1 MRLACMKRR
10 LLSAYS
16 RFNFSLDRNDC
27 ISYISVMTE
36 ITKNTDIAKLD
47 DLPDAV
53 QRFILHWGDMGTT
66 WGVNRTVAQIHALLF
81 IMEQPLNAEQITE
94 CLGVARSNVSNS
106 LKELLAFKTI
116 SRVPVAGDR
125 RDYFTAETDVWEVA
139 KRIAAVRKAREIDPA
154 LETLTYCL
162 KVADGDD
169 GVSAEQRKRLQDMA
183 DFTATMDRWY
193 GQMQSLPTST
203 LSKLIGM
210 GDRIVGLLNIGRKKN

>member
-1 MRLACMKRR
+1 
-10 LLSAYS
+10 
-16 RFNFSLDRNDC
+16 
-27 ISYISVMTE
+27 MTE
-36 ITKNTDIAKLD
+36 ITKNTDIEKLD
-47 DLPDAV
+47 ELPEAV

-81 IMEQPLNAEQITE
+81 IMEQPLNAEQITD

-106 LKELLAFKTI
+106 VKELLGFKTI

-125 RDYFTAETDVWEVA
+125 RDYYTAETDVWEVA

-162 KVADGDD
+162 KAAEGDN
-169 GVSAEQRKRLQDMA
+169 GVSAEQRKRLQDMQ

-193 GQMQSLPTST
+193 GQMQTLPTST
-203 LSKLIGM
+203 LTKLIGM
-210 GDRIVGLLNIGRKKN
+210 GDRVVGLLNIGRKKS

>member
-1 MRLACMKRR
+1 
-10 LLSAYS
+10 
-16 RFNFSLDRNDC
+16 
-27 ISYISVMTE
+27 MTE
-36 ITKNTDIAKLD
+36 ITKNTNIAKLD

-81 IMEQPLNAEQITE
+81 IMEEPLNAEQITE

-106 LKELLAFKTI
+106 LKELLSFKTI

-162 KVADGDD
+162 QVAEGDG
-169 GVSAEQRKRLQDMA
+169 GVSAEQRRRLQDMA
-183 DFTATMDRWY
+183 DFTTTMDRWY
-193 GQMQSLPTST
+193 GQMQTLPTST
-203 LSKLIGM
+203 LTKLIGM
-210 GDRIVGLLNIGRKKN
+210 GDRVVGLLNIGRKKN

>member
-1 MRLACMKRR
+1 
-10 LLSAYS
+10 
-16 RFNFSLDRNDC
+16 
-27 ISYISVMTE
+27 MTE
-36 ITKNTDIAKLD
+36 ITQITDIAKLD
-47 DLPDAV
+47 ELPEAL

-81 IMEQPLNAEQITE
+81 IMEAPLNAEQITE

-106 LKELLAFKTI
+106 LKELLGFKTI
-116 SRVPVAGDR
+116 RRVPVAGDR

-162 KVADGDD
+162 KVAEGDG
-169 GVSAEQRKRLQDMA
+169 GVSDEQRKRLQDMQ

-193 GQMQSLPTST
+193 RQMQTLPTST
-203 LSKLIGM
+203 LTKLIGM
-210 GDRIVGLLNIGRKKN
+210 GDRVVGLLNIGRKKD

>member
-1 MRLACMKRR
+1 
-10 LLSAYS
+10 
-16 RFNFSLDRNDC
+16 
-27 ISYISVMTE
+27 MTE
-36 ITKNTDIAKLD
+36 ITKNTDIGKLD
-47 DLPDAV
+47 ELPEAL

-81 IMEQPLNAEQITE
+81 IMEQPLNAEQITD

-106 LKELLAFKTI
+106 IKELLSFKTI
-116 SRVPVAGDR
+116 RRVPVAGDR

-139 KRIAAVRKAREIDPA
+139 KRIAAVLKAREIDPA
-154 LETLTYCL
+154 LDTLTYCL
-162 KVADGDD
+162 KVAEGDQE
-169 GVSAEQRKRLQDMA
+169 VSAEQRKRLQDMA

-193 GQMQSLPTST
+193 GQMQTLPTST

>member
-1 MRLACMKRR
+1 
-10 LLSAYS
+10 
-16 RFNFSLDRNDC
+16 
-27 ISYISVMTE
+27 MTE
-36 ITKNTDIAKLD
+36 RTKNTELPKLD
-47 DLPDAV
+47 DLPEAV

-81 IMEQPLNAEQITE
+81 IMEEPLNAEQITD

-106 LKELLAFKTI
+106 LKELLGFKTI
-116 SRVPVAGDR
+116 RRVPVAGDR

-162 KVADGDD
+162 AAAKGDA
-169 GVSAEQRKRLQDMA
+169 GVSAEQRKRLKDMQ

-193 GQMQSLPTST
+193 GQMQTLPTST
-203 LSKLIGM
+203 LTKLIGM
-210 GDRIVGLLNIGRKKN
+210 GDRVVGLLNIGRKKN

>member
-1 MRLACMKRR
+1 MKRR

-27 ISYISVMTE
+27 NSYISVMTE

-162 KVADGDD
+162 KVADGDA

>member
-1 MRLACMKRR
+1 
-10 LLSAYS
+10 
-16 RFNFSLDRNDC
+16 
-27 ISYISVMTE
+27 MTE
-36 ITKNTDIAKLD
+36 ITKNTDIAKLN
-47 DLPDAV
+47 DLPEAV

-81 IMEQPLNAEQITE
+81 IMEAPL
-94 CLGVARSNVSNS
+94 
-106 LKELLAFKTI
+106 FKTI

-125 RDYFTAETDVWEVA
+125 RDYYTAETDVWEVA

-162 KVADGDD
+162 SAAEGDK

-193 GQMQSLPTST
+193 GQMQTLPTST
-203 LSKLIGM
+203 LTKLIGM
-210 GDRIVGLLNIGRKKN
+210 GDRVVGLLNIGRKKS

>member
-1 MRLACMKRR
+1 
-10 LLSAYS
+10 
-16 RFNFSLDRNDC
+16 
-27 ISYISVMTE
+27 MTE
-36 ITKNTDIAKLD
+36 ITQITDIDKLD
-47 DLPDAV
+47 ELPEAV

-81 IMEQPLNAEQITE
+81 IMEAPLNAEQITE

-106 LKELLAFKTI
+106 LKELLGFKTI
-116 SRVPVAGDR
+116 RRVPVAGDR

-162 KVADGDD
+162 KVAEGDD
-169 GVSAEQRKRLQDMA
+169 GVSDEQRKRLQDMQ

-193 GQMQSLPTST
+193 GQMQTLPTST
-203 LSKLIGM
+203 LTKLIGM
-210 GDRIVGLLNIGRKKN
+210 GDRVVGLLNIGRKKS

>member
-1 MRLACMKRR
+1 
-10 LLSAYS
+10 
-16 RFNFSLDRNDC
+16 
-27 ISYISVMTE
+27 MTE
-36 ITKNTDIAKLD
+36 MTKNTNIEKLD
-47 DLPDAV
+47 DLPEAV

-81 IMEQPLNAEQITE
+81 IMEVPLNAEQITE

-106 LKELLAFKTI
+106 LKELLGFKTI
-116 SRVPVAGDR
+116 RRVPVAGDR

-162 KVADGDD
+162 KVAEGDG
-169 GVSAEQRKRLQDMA
+169 GVSDEQRKRLQDMQ

-193 GQMQSLPTST
+193 GQMQTLPTST
-203 LSKLIGM
+203 LTKLIGM
-210 GDRIVGLLNIGRKKN
+210 GDRVVGLLNIGRKKD

>member
-162 KVADGDD
+162 KVADGDA

>member
-1 MRLACMKRR
+1 
-10 LLSAYS
+10 
-16 RFNFSLDRNDC
+16 
-27 ISYISVMTE
+27 MTE
-36 ITKNTDIAKLD
+36 TTKNTDTVKLD
-47 DLPDAV
+47 DLPEAV

-81 IMEQPLNAEQITE
+81 IMEAPLNAEQITD

-106 LKELLAFKTI
+106 LKELLGFKTI
-116 SRVPVAGDR
+116 RRVPVAGDR

-162 KVADGDD
+162 KVAEGDGR
-169 GVSAEQRKRLQDMA
+169 VSSEQRKRLQDMA

-193 GQMQSLPTST
+193 GQMQTLPTST
-203 LSKLIGM
+203 LTKLIGM
-210 GDRIVGLLNIGRKKN
+210 GDRVVGFLNIGRKKN

>member
-1 MRLACMKRR
+1 
-10 LLSAYS
+10 
-16 RFNFSLDRNDC
+16 
-27 ISYISVMTE
+27 MTE

-47 DLPDAV
+47 NLPEAV

-81 IMEQPLNAEQITE
+81 IMEEPLNAEQITE

-106 LKELLAFKTI
+106 LKELLGFKTI
-116 SRVPVAGDR
+116 RRVPVAGDR

-154 LETLTYCL
+154 LDTLTYCL
-162 KVADGDD
+162 KVAEGDQS
-169 GVSAEQRKRLQDMA
+169 VSAEQRKRLQDMA

-203 LSKLIGM
+203 LTKLIGM
-210 GDRIVGLLNIGRKKN
+210 GDRVVGLLNIGRKKN

>member
-1 MRLACMKRR
+1 
-10 LLSAYS
+10 
-16 RFNFSLDRNDC
+16 
-27 ISYISVMTE
+27 MTE
-36 ITKNTDIAKLD
+36 ITKNTDIGKLD
-47 DLPDAV
+47 ELPEAL

-81 IMEQPLNAEQITE
+81 IMEQPLNAEQITD

-106 LKELLAFKTI
+106 IKELLSFKTI
-116 SRVPVAGDR
+116 RRVPVAGDR

-154 LETLTYCL
+154 LDTLTYCL
-162 KVADGDD
+162 KVAEGDKD
-169 GVSAEQRKRLQDMA
+169 VSTEQRKRLQDMA
-183 DFTATMDRWY
+183 NFTATMDRWY
-193 GQMQSLPTST
+193 GQMQTLPTST

>member
-1 MRLACMKRR
+1 
-10 LLSAYS
+10 
-16 RFNFSLDRNDC
+16 
-27 ISYISVMTE
+27 MTE
-36 ITKNTDIAKLD
+36 ITKNTDIATLDKL
-47 DLPDAV
+47 PEAV

-81 IMEQPLNAEQITE
+81 IMERPLNAEQITA

-116 SRVPVAGDR
+116 HRVPVAGDR
-125 RDYFTAETDVWEVA
+125 RDFFTAETDVWEVA

-154 LETLTYCL
+154 LDSLTYCL

-169 GVSAEQRKRLQDMA
+169 RVSHEQRKRLQDMA

-193 GQMQSLPTST
+193 GQMQTLPTST

-210 GDRIVGLLNIGRKKN
+210 GDRVVGLLNIGRKKN

>member
-1 MRLACMKRR
+1 
-10 LLSAYS
+10 
-16 RFNFSLDRNDC
+16 
-27 ISYISVMTE
+27 MTE
-36 ITKNTDIAKLD
+36 ITKNTDIKKLD
-47 DLPDAV
+47 DLPEAV

-106 LKELLAFKTI
+106 LKELLSFKTI

-162 KVADGDD
+162 KVAEGDD
-169 GVSAEQRKRLQDMA
+169 DVSGEQRKRLQDMQ

-193 GQMQSLPTST
+193 GQMQTLPTST
-203 LSKLIGM
+203 LTKLIGM
-210 GDRIVGLLNIGRKKN
+210 GDRVVGLLNIGRKKN